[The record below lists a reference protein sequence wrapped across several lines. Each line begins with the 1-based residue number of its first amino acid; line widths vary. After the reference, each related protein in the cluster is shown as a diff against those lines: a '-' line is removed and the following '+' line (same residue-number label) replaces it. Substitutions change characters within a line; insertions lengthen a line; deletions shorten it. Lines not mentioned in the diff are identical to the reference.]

1 MPADVIMYG
10 PESEP
15 YNSYAA
21 VAPAPGDNGAGGQI
35 AQRGRNPLGQQ
46 LVLQDGRKYRFF
58 LNNASTA
65 VIPGDVQQSAVIV
78 TTNQSM
84 ACAATAVGSRIVTF
98 THGGAT
104 TVVNQFAEGY
114 AVISLDPGQGQTFKV
129 SSHLALQSSVAG
141 DIVNLAAGNS
151 VQVALTTT
159 SDLSLLLHP
168 YAENLIMAT
177 TITGMPVGIGVVA
190 TPASQFGWLQTRGA
204 CGVRGAASNTIG
216 SPAVMLLTGGTAGAV
231 APASAATQPQVGF
244 VQMIEG
250 TGEASG
256 IFLTID
262 G

>member
-21 VAPAPGDNGAGGQI
+21 VSPAPGDNGAGGQI

-58 LNNASTA
+58 LKGAAAANA
-65 VIPGDVQQSAVIV
+65 GDVQQSPIII
-78 TTNQSM
+78 TTDQSM
-84 ACAATAVGSRIVTF
+84 ACAATAVGSRIITY
-98 THGGAT
+98 THGAAT
-104 TVVNQFAEGY
+104 TVVNYFAEGY
-114 AVISLDPGQGQTFKV
+114 AVISLDPGQGQTFKIA
-129 SSHLALQSSVAG
+129 SHLAIGSGTAG
-141 DIVNLAAGNS
+141 SIVNLAAGNS

-159 SDLSLLLHP
+159 SDLSLMAHP
-168 YAENLIMAT
+168 YGDAIVMAA
-177 TITGMPVGIGVVA
+177 TISGAPVGVAVVA
-190 TPASQFGWLQTRGA
+190 TPANQFGWLQTRGS
-204 CGVRGAASNTIG
+204 CGVLGAASNTIG

-244 VQMIEG
+244 VQMLEG

>member
-1 MPADVIMYG
+1 MPADAIMYG

-15 YNSYAA
+15 YNSYTA
-21 VAPAPGDNGAGGQI
+21 VSPAPGDNGIGGQI

-58 LNNASTA
+58 LKGTGAA
-65 VIPGDVQQSAVIV
+65 IPGDVQSSAAII
-78 TTNQSM
+78 TTDQSM
-84 ACAATAVGSRIVTF
+84 ACAIGVVGDRIITY

-104 TVVNQFAEGY
+104 TVINFFAEGY
-114 AVISLDPGQGQTFKV
+114 ALITLDPGQGQTFKIA
-129 SSHLALQSSVAG
+129 SHAAIGSGTVGSV
-141 DIVNLAAGNS
+141 VNLAAGNS
-151 VQVALTTT
+151 LQVAITTT
-159 SDLSLLLHP
+159 SDLSLLAHP
-168 YAENLIMAT
+168 YASNIIMAA
-177 TITGMPVGIGVVA
+177 TIAAMPVGIAVVA
-190 TPASQFGWLQTRGA
+190 TPAASFGWLQTRGS
-204 CGVRGAASNTIG
+204 CGVRGAASLAIG

-244 VQMIEG
+244 VQMLEG

>member
-1 MPADVIMYG
+1 MPADAIMYG

-21 VAPAPGDNGAGGQI
+21 VSPAPGDNGAGGQI

-58 LNNASTA
+58 LNNGSNPSIT
-65 VIPGDVQQSAVIV
+65 GDVQQSAVII
-78 TTNQSM
+78 TTDQNLT
-84 ACAATAVGSRIVTF
+84 AVAAAVGSRIISF

-104 TVVNQFAEGY
+104 TVINKFAEGY
-114 AVISLDPGQGQTFKV
+114 AIVSLDPGQGQTFKIA
-129 SSHLALQSSVAG
+129 SHLALTSGQV
-141 DIVNLAAGNS
+141 DIVNLAAGNA

-159 SDLSLLLHP
+159 SDISLMLHP
-168 YAENLIMAT
+168 YAGNLIMAA
-177 TITGMPVGIGVVA
+177 TITGAPVGVAVVA
-190 TPASQFGWLQTRGA
+190 VAADSFGWLQTRGSA
-204 CGVRGAASNTIG
+204 GVRGAASLAIG

-244 VQMIEG
+244 VQMLEG